1 MARRAEL
8 LTGPIGPSIARL
20 AIPMALGIV
29 FIIAIDLCDT
39 YFVGLL
45 GTAELAAMSFTFP
58 VISLAVSTVMGISI
72 GATSALSR
80 EIGAGDEQ
88 AVRRLATHAMLLAV
102 LIVLLV
108 SGVGLLTQDYVFTA
122 LGATPELLPLLDAFM
137 TIWYL
142 GAVFLVV
149 PMIGMGAIRATG
161 DGSTPMYIMMAAA
174 IVNVIL
180 APLMIFGWGPVEGM
194 GLRGAAIAT
203 VIARSI
209 TLVLSLVVLRRKDLL
224 DLHVPSFAELMRSW
238 TRILSVGL
246 PAAVTN
252 ALAPVATAVM
262 TWLVARHGTEAV
274 AAYGVGSRL
283 EGLLLIVPM
292 ALGAALT
299 PFIGQNWG
307 AHQEDRVAR
316 GIVVSRNFA
325 VAWGLG
331 AWAVL
336 ALGGHGLADVFT
348 DDPRVAEIV
357 HTYLWIVPISY
368 AANGLVSVASA
379 AFNAVDK
386 AVRSTMLS
394 ALRSLGLAIPLAALG
409 SAVFGLPGVFMG
421 ITAAAVLTAGLAYV
435 WIRGLT
441 SPARTGPARTG
452 AEPRLVGSSP
462 AVELALEELVGQ
474 MRDLADVDVHLTRQ
488 RALGFF
494 VGERELG
501 HVHHRGQLDL
511 AFPPEVRDQLV
522 REGRVDHHRIVHD
535 SCWVTHRLERVD
547 DVAEAVWLLR
557 LAHAIDRLAKEP
569 APAHVEL
576 DGLHPSDALLAAV
589 EANVRWQAAQ

>member
-1 MARRAEL
+1 MAHRAEL
-8 LTGPIGPSIARL
+8 LAGPIGPAIARL

-80 EIGAGDEQ
+80 EIGAGDDQ

-108 SGVGLLTQDYVFTA
+108 SGVGLLTQDYVFVA
-122 LGATPELLPLLDAFM
+122 LGAGPELLPLLDAFM

-161 DGSTPMYIMMAAA
+161 DGNTPMYIMMAAA
-174 IVNVIL
+174 IINVIL
-180 APLMIFGWGPVEGM
+180 APIMIFGWGPFPAM

-224 DLHVPSFAELMRSW
+224 DLHVPTAAELGRSW
-238 TRILSVGL
+238 SRILSVGL

-252 ALAPVATAVM
+252 ALAPVAAAVM

-274 AAYGVGSRL
+274 AAFGVGSRV

-307 AHQEDRVAR
+307 AHQEARVAR
-316 GIVVSRNFA
+316 GIVLARNFA
-325 VAWGLG
+325 VAWGAA
-331 AWAVL
+331 AWVVL
-336 ALGGHGLADVFT
+336 ALGGNHLADVFT
-348 DDPRVAEIV
+348 DDPHVADML
-357 HTYLWIVPISY
+357 HTYLWIVPLSY
-368 AANGLVSVASA
+368 GANGLVSVASA

-386 AVRSTMLS
+386 AVRSTLLS

-409 SAVFGLPGVFMG
+409 SAVLGLPGVFIG
-421 ITAAAVLTAGLAYV
+421 IALATVLTAGLAYL
-435 WIRGLT
+435 WIRTLT
-441 SPARTGPARTG
+441 EPKRGGEATLAG
-452 AEPRLVGSSP
+452 ASP
-462 AVELALEELVGQ
+462 AVDLALAELVGQ
-474 MRDLADVDVHLTRQ
+474 MRDLPDVDVHLTSRQ

-501 HVHHRGQLDL
+501 HVHHRGQLDV
-511 AFPPEVRDQLV
+511 AFPPAVRDQLV
-522 REGRVDHHRIVHD
+522 REGRTSHHRIVHD
-535 SCWVTHRLERVD
+535 SCWVTHRLASVD

-557 LAHAIDRLAKEP
+557 LAHALLRLAREP
-569 APAHVEL
+569 GPAHREL
-576 DGLHPSDALLAAV
+576 DELEPSAALLRTIEATHTRGAA
-589 EANVRWQAAQ
+589 

>member
-1 MARRAEL
+1 MAHRAEL

-29 FIIAIDLCDT
+29 FILAIDLCDT

-58 VISLAVSTVMGISI
+58 VISLVVSTVMGISI

-80 EIGAGDEQ
+80 EIGAGDEH
-88 AVRRLATHAMLLAV
+88 AVRRLATHAILLAV

-108 SGVGLLTQDYVFTA
+108 SGVGLLTQDYVFVA

-180 APLMIFGWGPVEGM
+180 APIMIFGWGPVEGM

-203 VIARSI
+203 VIARSM

-224 DLHVPSFAELMRSW
+224 DLHIPSFAELMHSW

-325 VAWGLG
+325 VAWGLA
-331 AWAVL
+331 AWVVL
-336 ALGGHGLADVFT
+336 ALGGNRLADVFT

-386 AVRSTMLS
+386 AVRSTLLS

-409 SAVFGLPGVFMG
+409 SALLGLPGVFMG
-421 ITAAAVLTAGLAYV
+421 ITAASVLTAGLAYV

-441 SPARTGPARTG
+441 TPARTTG
-452 AEPRLVGSSP
+452 AEPRLAGSSP

-494 VGERELG
+494 VGARELG

-522 REGRVDHHRIVHD
+522 RESKARHHRFVHD

-569 APAHVEL
+569 GPAHVEL
-576 DGLHPSDALLAAV
+576 DGLHPSDALLRAV
-589 EANVRWQAAQ
+589 EANVRWEAAQ

>member
-1 MARRAEL
+1 MAHRAEL
-8 LTGPIGPSIARL
+8 LTGPIGPAIARL
-20 AIPMALGIV
+20 AVPMALGIV
-29 FIIAIDLCDT
+29 FILAIDLCDT

-45 GTAELAAMSFTFP
+45 GTRELAAMSFTFP
-58 VISLAVSTVMGISI
+58 VISLAVSIVMGISI

-108 SGVGLLTQDYVFTA
+108 SGLGLLTQDYVFVA
-122 LGATPELLPLLDAFM
+122 LGASPELLPLLDAFM

-174 IVNVIL
+174 VVNVIL
-180 APLMIFGWGPVEGM
+180 APIMIFGWGPVPGM

-203 VIARSI
+203 VIARSM
-209 TLVLSLVVLRRKDLL
+209 TLVLSLWVLRRKDLL
-224 DLHVPSFAELMRSW
+224 DLHVPTAEELLRSW
-238 TRILSVGL
+238 SRILSVGL
-246 PAAVTN
+246 PAAITN

-283 EGLLLIVPM
+283 ESLLLIVPL

-307 AHQEDRVAR
+307 AHHEDRVAR
-316 GIVVSRNFA
+316 GIVVARNFA
-325 VAWGLG
+325 VGWGAAAWV
-331 AWAVL
+331 VL
-336 ALGGHGLADVFT
+336 AVGGNHIADVFT
-348 DDPRVAEIV
+348 DDPRVAEMV
-357 HTYLWIVPISY
+357 HTYLWIVPLSY
-368 AANGLVSVASA
+368 GAAGLVSVSSA

-386 AVRSTMLS
+386 AVRSTLLS

-409 SAVFGLPGVFMG
+409 SSVLGLPGVFVG
-421 ITAAAVLTAGLAYV
+421 IATATVLTAGLAYL
-435 WIRGLT
+435 WIRRLT
-441 SPARTGPARTG
+441 APARSGGEARL
-452 AEPRLVGSSP
+452 AGSSP
-462 AVELALEELVGQ
+462 AVALALDELVGQ
-474 MRDLADVDVHLTRQ
+474 MRDLPDVDVHLTRQ

-494 VGERELG
+494 VGPRELG
-501 HVHHRGQLDL
+501 HVHHRGQLDV
-511 AFPPEVRDQLV
+511 AFPPEIRDQLV
-522 REGRVDHHRIVHD
+522 REGKVDHHRIVHD
-535 SCWVTHRLERVD
+535 SCWVTHRLARVD
-547 DVAEAVWLLR
+547 DVPEAIWLLR
-557 LAHAIDRLAKEP
+557 LAHALHRLAREP
-569 APAHVEL
+569 GPAYREL
-576 DGLHPSDALLAAV
+576 EGLHPSEALLHAIEAANSRW
-589 EANVRWQAAQ
+589 EAA

>member
-1 MARRAEL
+1 MAHRAEL
-8 LTGPIGPSIARL
+8 LTGPIGPAIARL
-20 AIPMALGIV
+20 AVPMALGIV

-45 GTAELAAMSFTFP
+45 GTHELAAMSFTFP
-58 VISLAVSTVMGISI
+58 VISLAVSVVMGISI

-88 AVRRLATHAMLLAV
+88 AVRRLSTHAMLLAV

-108 SGVGLLTQDYVFTA
+108 SGLGLLTQDYVFVL
-122 LGATPELLPLLDAFM
+122 LGAEPELLPLLDAFM

-161 DGSTPMYIMMAAA
+161 DGSTPMYIMMVAA

-180 APLMIFGWGPVEGM
+180 APMLIFGWGPVPRLE
-194 GLRGAAIAT
+194 LRGAATAT

-209 TLVLSLVVLRRKDLL
+209 TLVLSLWVLRRKDLL
-224 DLHVPSFAELMRSW
+224 DLHVPTAGELWRSW

-246 PAAVTN
+246 PAAITN

-274 AAYGVGSRL
+274 AAYGVGSRV

-316 GIVVSRNFA
+316 GIVVARNFA
-325 VAWGLG
+325 VAWGAG
-331 AWAVL
+331 SWVVL
-336 ALGGHGLADVFT
+336 ALGGNHLADVFT
-348 DDPRVAEIV
+348 DDPRVAEMV
-357 HTYLWIVPISY
+357 HTYLWIVPLSY
-368 AANGLVSVASA
+368 GANGLVSVASA
-379 AFNAVDK
+379 AFNAVDR
-386 AVRSTMLS
+386 AVRSTLLS

-409 SAVFGLPGVFMG
+409 SAMLGLPGVFIG
-421 ITAAAVLTAGLAYV
+421 IALATVLTAGLAYL
-435 WIRGLT
+435 WIRDLT
-441 SPARTGPARTG
+441 APASRGQAAIEGVTPT
-452 AEPRLVGSSP
+452 VD
-462 AVELALEELVGQ
+462 LALKELVGQ
-474 MRDLADVDVHLTRQ
+474 MRDLPDVDVHLTRQ

-494 VGERELG
+494 VGKRELG
-501 HVHHRGQLDL
+501 HVHRRGQLDV

-522 REGRVDHHRIVHD
+522 REGKVDHHRIVHD
-535 SCWVTHRLERVD
+535 SCWVTHRLESVD

-557 LAHAIDRLAKEP
+557 LAHALHRLAKEP
-569 APAHVEL
+569 GPAHVEL
-576 DGLHPSDALLAAV
+576 DGLHPSPALLQCV
-589 EANVRWQAAQ
+589 EAASERWAAAA

>member
-8 LTGPIGPSIARL
+8 LTGPIAPAIRRL
-20 AIPMALGIV
+20 AVPMALGIV

-45 GTAELAAMSFTFP
+45 GTEELAAMSFTFP
-58 VISLAVSTVMGISI
+58 VISLVVSTVMGISI

-80 EIGAGDEQ
+80 EIGAGDDE
-88 AVRRLATHAMLLAV
+88 AVRRLATHAMMLAV

-108 SGVGLLTQDYVFTA
+108 SGLGLLTQDYVFVA

-137 TIWYL
+137 TIWYF

-180 APLMIFGWGPVEGM
+180 APIMIFGWGPVPGL
-194 GLRGAAIAT
+194 GLRGAATAT

-209 TLVLSLVVLRRKDLL
+209 TLVLSLWVLRRKDLL
-224 DLHVPSFAELMRSW
+224 DLHVPRVQELMRSW

-274 AAYGVGSRL
+274 AAYGVGSRV
-283 EGLLLIVPM
+283 ESLLLIVPM

-316 GIVVSRNFA
+316 GIVVARNFA
-325 VAWGLG
+325 VAWGAG
-331 AWAVL
+331 AWVVL
-336 ALGGHGLADVFT
+336 AAGGSHLADVFT
-348 DDPRVAEIV
+348 DDPHVADMV
-357 HTYLWIVPISY
+357 HTYLWIVPLSY
-368 AANGLVSVASA
+368 GAHGLVSVASA
-379 AFNAVDK
+379 AFNATDQ
-386 AVRSTMLS
+386 AVRSTLLS

-409 SAVFGLPGVFMG
+409 SALLGLPGVFVG
-421 ITAAAVLTAGLAYV
+421 IATATVLTAALAYV
-435 WIRGLT
+435 WVRRLTAPTRRGEPTLD
-441 SPARTGPARTG
+441 G
-452 AEPRLVGSSP
+452 ASP
-462 AVELALEELVGQ
+462 AVDLALKELVGQ
-474 MRDLADVDVHLTRQ
+474 IRDLPDVDVHLTRQ

-522 REGRVDHHRIVHD
+522 HEGKVDHHRIVHD
-535 SCWVTHRLERVD
+535 SCWVTHRLEQVD

-557 LAHAIDRLAKEP
+557 LAHALHRLAREP
-569 APAHVEL
+569 GPAHLEL
-576 DGLHPSDALLAAV
+576 EGLHPSEALLRAV
-589 EANVRWQAAQ
+589 EANVRWQGEAA

>member
-1 MARRAEL
+1 MAHRAEL
-8 LTGPIGPSIARL
+8 LTGPIGPAIARL
-20 AIPMALGIV
+20 AVPMALGIV
-29 FIIAIDLCDT
+29 FIIAIDLADT

-45 GTAELAAMSFTFP
+45 GTHELAAMSFTFP

-80 EIGAGDEQ
+80 EIGAGDDQ

-108 SGVGLLTQDYVFTA
+108 SGLGLLTQDYVFVL
-122 LGATPELLPLLDAFM
+122 LGAEPELLPLLDAFM

-161 DGSTPMYIMMAAA
+161 DGSTPMFIMMVAA
-174 IVNVIL
+174 IINVIL
-180 APLMIFGWGPVEGM
+180 DPMLIFGWGPFPAL
-194 GLRGAAIAT
+194 GLQGAAIAT
-203 VIARSI
+203 VIARSL

-224 DLHVPSFAELMRSW
+224 DLHVPTFGELMRSW
-238 TRILSVGL
+238 SRILSVGL

-274 AAYGVGSRL
+274 AAFGVGSRV

-316 GIVVSRNFA
+316 GIVVARNFA
-325 VAWGLG
+325 VAWGAA
-331 AWAVL
+331 AWVVL
-336 ALGGHGLADVFT
+336 AVGGNHLADVFT
-348 DDPRVAEIV
+348 DDPRVADML
-357 HTYLWIVPISY
+357 HTYLWIVPLSY
-368 AANGLVSVASA
+368 GANGLVSVASA

-386 AVRSTMLS
+386 AVRSTLLS

-409 SAVFGLPGVFMG
+409 STMLGLPGVFIG
-421 ITAAAVLTAGLAYV
+421 IALATVLTAGLAYL
-435 WIRGLT
+435 WIRRLT
-441 SPARTGPARTG
+441 EPRRGG
-452 AEPRLVGSSP
+452 EPRLAGASP
-462 AVELALEELVGQ
+462 AIELALEELVGQ
-474 MRDLADVDVHLTRQ
+474 MRDLPDVDVHLTRQ

-501 HVHHRGQLDL
+501 HVHRRGQLDV

-522 REGRVDHHRIVHD
+522 REGKVSHHRIVHD
-535 SCWVTHRLERVD
+535 SCWVTHRLSKVD

-557 LAHAIDRLAKEP
+557 LAHALLRLAKEP
-569 APAHVEL
+569 GPAHVEL
-576 DGLHPSDALLAAV
+576 EGLQPSPELLQCV
-589 EANVRWQAAQ
+589 EAAGERWAPAA

>member
-1 MARRAEL
+1 
-8 LTGPIGPSIARL
+8 
-20 AIPMALGIV
+20 
-29 FIIAIDLCDT
+29 
-39 YFVGLL
+39 
-45 GTAELAAMSFTFP
+45 
-58 VISLAVSTVMGISI
+58 
-72 GATSALSR
+72 
-80 EIGAGDEQ
+80 
-88 AVRRLATHAMLLAV
+88 
-102 LIVLLV
+102 
-108 SGVGLLTQDYVFTA
+108 
-122 LGATPELLPLLDAFM
+122 M

-149 PMIGMGAIRATG
+149 PMVGMGAIRATG

-180 APLMIFGWGPVEGM
+180 DPLMIFGWGPFPAM

-209 TLVLSLVVLRRKDLL
+209 TFVLSLWVLRRKDLL
-224 DLHVPSFAELMRSW
+224 DLHVPTAAALWRSW
-238 TRILSVGL
+238 ARILSVGL

-252 ALAPVATAVM
+252 ALVPVAAAVM
-262 TWLVARHGTEAV
+262 TWLVAGHGTEAV
-274 AAYGVGSRL
+274 AAYGVGSRV

-316 GIVVSRNFA
+316 GIVVARNFA
-325 VAWGLG
+325 VAWGAA
-331 AWAVL
+331 AWVVL
-336 ALGGHGLADVFT
+336 AAGGNHLADVFT
-348 DDPRVAEIV
+348 DEPHVAEMV
-357 HTYLWIVPISY
+357 HTYLWIVPLSY
-368 AANGLVSVASA
+368 GAHGLVSVASA

-386 AVRSTMLS
+386 AVRSTLLS

-409 SAVFGLPGVFMG
+409 STLLGLPGVFVGMA
-421 ITAAAVLTAGLAYV
+421 TATVLTAAIAYL
-435 WIRGLT
+435 WIRALT
-441 SPARTGPARTG
+441 
-452 AEPRLVGSSP
+452 EPRRRGEATLVGSSP
-462 AVELALEELVGQ
+462 AVDLALIELVGQ
-474 MRDLADVDVHLTRQ
+474 MRDLPDVDAQLTRQ

-494 VGERELG
+494 VGQRELG

-535 SCWVTHRLERVD
+535 SCWVTHRLESVD

-557 LAHAIDRLAKEP
+557 LAHALHRLACEP
-569 APAHVEL
+569 GPAHREL
-576 DGLHPSDALLAAV
+576 EGLHPSPALLRTIEAAN
-589 EANVRWQAAQ
+589 ARWAA

>member
-1 MARRAEL
+1 MAHRVEL
-8 LTGPIGPSIARL
+8 LTGPIGPAIRRL
-20 AIPMALGIV
+20 AVPMALGIV
-29 FIIAIDLCDT
+29 FILAIDLADT

-108 SGVGLLTQDYVFTA
+108 SGLGLLTQDYVFVA

-174 IVNVIL
+174 VVNVIL
-180 APLMIFGWGPVEGM
+180 APIMIFGWGPVTGM

-203 VIARSI
+203 VIARST

-224 DLHVPSFAELMRSW
+224 DLHVPTPSELLRSW

-246 PAAVTN
+246 PAAITN

-274 AAYGVGSRL
+274 AAYGVGSRV

-299 PFIGQNWG
+299 PFIGQNFG
-307 AHQEDRVAR
+307 AHKEDRVAR
-316 GIVVSRNFA
+316 GIIVSRNFA

-331 AWAVL
+331 AWVVL
-336 ALGGHGLADVFT
+336 ALGGSGLADVFT
-348 DDPRVAEIV
+348 DDPRVAELV
-357 HTYLWIVPISY
+357 HTYLWIVPLSY
-368 AANGLVSVASA
+368 AASGLVSVASA

-386 AVRSTMLS
+386 AVRSTLLS

-409 SAVFGLPGVFMG
+409 SALWGLPGVFLG
-421 ITAAAVLTAGLAYV
+421 ITAATVLTAALAYL
-435 WIRGLT
+435 WMRGLT
-441 SPARTGPARTG
+441 APARGGR
-452 AEPRLVGSSP
+452 EPRLAGSSP

-474 MRDLADVDVHLTRQ
+474 MRDLTDVDVHLTRQ

-494 VGERELG
+494 VGDRELG

-522 REGRVDHHRIVHD
+522 REDKVDHHRIVHD

-569 APAHVEL
+569 GPAHVEL
-576 DGLHPSDALLAAV
+576 DGLHPSEALLRAV
-589 EANVRWQAAQ
+589 EANVRWEAA

>member
-1 MARRAEL
+1 MAHRAQL
-8 LTGPIGPSIARL
+8 LTGPVGPAIARL
-20 AIPMALGIV
+20 AVPMALGIV
-29 FIIAIDLCDT
+29 FILAIDLCDT

-108 SGVGLLTQDYVFTA
+108 SGVGLLTQDYVFVL
-122 LGATPELLPLLDAFM
+122 LGATPELLPMLDAFM

-161 DGSTPMYIMMAAA
+161 DGSTPMYIMMVAAM
-174 IVNVIL
+174 VNVVL
-180 APLMIFGWGPVEGM
+180 APLMIFGWGPVTGM

-224 DLHVPSFAELMRSW
+224 DLHVPSLAELMRSW

-274 AAYGVGSRL
+274 AAYGVGSRI

-307 AHQEDRVAR
+307 AHQADRVAR

-325 VAWGLG
+325 MAWGLG

-336 ALGGHGLADVFT
+336 ALGGNGLADVFT
-348 DDPRVAEIV
+348 DDPRVAQMV
-357 HTYLWIVPISY
+357 HTYLWIVPLSY

-409 SAVFGLPGVFMG
+409 SALFGLPGVLIG
-421 ITAAAVLTAGLAYV
+421 ITSATVLTAGLAYV

-441 SPARTGPARTG
+441 RPARRGG
-452 AEPRLVGSSP
+452 EPRLTGSSP

-474 MRDLADVDVHLTRQ
+474 MRDLPDVDVHLTRQ

-511 AFPPEVRDQLV
+511 AFPPEVRDRLV
-522 REGRVDHHRIVHD
+522 REGKVLHHRIVHD

-569 APAHVEL
+569 GPAHLEL
-576 DGLHPSDALLAAV
+576 EGLHPSDELLRAV
-589 EANVRWQAAQ
+589 EANVRWEAA

>member
-8 LTGPIGPSIARL
+8 LTGPIGPAIRRL
-20 AIPMALGIV
+20 AVPMALGIV
-29 FIIAIDLCDT
+29 FILAIDLCDT

-108 SGVGLLTQDYVFTA
+108 SGLGLLTQDYVFVL
-122 LGATPELLPLLDAFM
+122 LGASPELLPLLDAFM

-161 DGSTPMYIMMAAA
+161 DGSTPMYIMMTAA

-180 APLMIFGWGPVEGM
+180 APIMIFGWGPVAGM

-224 DLHVPSFAELMRSW
+224 DLHVPSAAELMRSW

-274 AAYGVGSRL
+274 AAYGVGSRV

-299 PFIGQNWG
+299 PFIGQNFG
-307 AHQEDRVAR
+307 AHKEDRVAR

-331 AWAVL
+331 AWLVL
-336 ALGGHGLADVFT
+336 ALGGNRLADVFT
-348 DDPRVAEIV
+348 DDPRVAEMV
-357 HTYLWIVPISY
+357 HTYLWIVPLSY

-386 AVRSTMLS
+386 AVRSTLLS

-409 SAVFGLPGVFMG
+409 SAFFGLPGVFIG
-421 ITAAAVLTAGLAYV
+421 ITTATVLTAALAYL
-435 WIRGLT
+435 WMRGLT
-441 SPARTGPARTG
+441 APARSGG
-452 AEPRLVGSSP
+452 EPRLAGSSP
-462 AVELALEELVGQ
+462 AVALALEELVGQ
-474 MRDLADVDVHLTRQ
+474 MRDLPDVDVHLTRQ
-488 RALGFF
+488 RALGFY
-494 VGERELG
+494 VGTRELG

-522 REGRVDHHRIVHD
+522 REGKVDHHRIVHD
-535 SCWVTHRLERVD
+535 ACWVTHRLARVD

-569 APAHVEL
+569 GPAHVEL
-576 DGLHPSDALLAAV
+576 EGLHPSTSLLRAV
-589 EANVRWQAAQ
+589 EANVHWQAA